1 MARTPTPAAS
11 LLFRHVVQGRLETLF
26 PRGSRVLHLRW
37 GSGEDPLA
45 LALTLAARGIRVI
58 GTEPSPATIQGA
70 REAAAAA
77 FDGAYASA
85 DAFGLTDLPA
95 VGAALAAV
103 VRPGAPVVISLLG
116 PWPLPAVIQRTLT
129 GVGEA
134 RRSPASRFG
143 EAPSAASHPTPGE
156 ARVALG
162 PLFEWTDSY
171 AFGVLL
177 PGPGHERW
185 VADHPQA
192 FGLLAALERAVRHWP
207 GVRQLGDLTVLEGR
221 RKGQA

>member
-1 MARTPTPAAS
+1 MARTPARAAS
-11 LLFRHVVQGRLETLF
+11 LLFRHVVQARLETLF
-26 PRGSRVLHLRW
+26 PRGSRVLHLGW
-37 GSGEDPLA
+37 GAGEDALA
-45 LALTLAARGIRVI
+45 LALAARGIRVVGI
-58 GTEPSPATIQGA
+58 DPSPATIHAA
-70 REAAAAA
+70 REAADAA

-85 DAFGLTDLPA
+85 AACLPDLPA
-95 VGAALAAV
+95 VGAALAAA

-143 EAPSAASHPTPGE
+143 EAPSAASHPTAGE

-162 PLFEWTDSY
+162 PLFEWTCSY
-171 AFGVLL
+171 ALGVLL

-192 FGLLAALERAVRHWP
+192 FALLAALERGVRHWP
-207 GVRQLGDLTVLEGR
+207 GLRQLGDLTVLEGR

>member
-1 MARTPTPAAS
+1 MARALVPAAS
-11 LLFRHVVQGRLETLF
+11 LLLRHVVQARLETLF
-26 PRGSRVLHLRW
+26 PPGSRVLHLGW
-37 GSGEDPLA
+37 GADEDP
-45 LALTLAARGIRVI
+45 LALTLAARGIRVV
-58 GTEPSPATIQGA
+58 GLEPSAATIQRA
-70 REAAAAA
+70 REGADAA

-85 DAFGLTDLPA
+85 GAFGLTDLPA
-95 VGAALAAV
+95 VGAALAAA
-103 VRPGAPVVISLLG
+103 VRPGAPVVVGLLG
-116 PWPLPAVIQRTLT
+116 PWPLPALIQRTLT

-171 AFGVLL
+171 ALGVLL
-177 PGPGHERW
+177 PGPGHEAW

-207 GVRQLGDLTVLEGR
+207 GVRQLGDLIVLEGR